1 MKGIQLIVLFAFI
14 GCLLASVA
22 FASDSQ
28 DFAIVI
34 IDDESNACSEC
45 TSGNNLSHFYCPDNK
60 YCISNVTGGSNNWPT
75 CASGWC
81 TASTCQCQAN
91 QDIQDD
97 IDCLNSFWP
106 CTNNIGGMLFLMAG
120 YGVILGFGAKFIS
133 EGSEMLMEILDPG
146 LIGGLLLP
154 FLSAFPDACI
164 IVVAGALS
172 DNPQAQL
179 AIGIGTLA
187 GSTIMLLTI
196 PWSISLCLAR
206 TDIRNGESVDN
217 QRTVRGLLKTGTTV
231 DRDTQINA
239 KIMVYTSVSYLI
251 VQGVA
256 FAYLHHPD
264 SGKAVEKWFALV
276 GFIVCFALMI
286 IYSVYQVVQ
295 PKLQEK
301 KMAEAKR
308 QYLLKRTIHHFIH
321 NLTKRKAFSPASPA
335 AAANENSETDAPSE
349 TSPLISSEH
358 ARPPVDVKGIGL
370 KWKSKALNK
379 ENINAQVDEEAA
391 GASSNKEEDE
401 DFGPRKRRRIAIRA
415 VGYLVVGAFM
425 VTIFSDPMVDVITRF
440 GTKINVNLFFVSFI
454 LTPFCSNASEL
465 ISSLIFAS
473 KRKKENSSLT
483 FSALYGSAT
492 MNNTMCLGIFF
503 ALVFFKGLTWEYSAE
518 TVAILFVTCCVGII
532 GAARK
537 TIKTIYA
544 PIVFF
549 LYPISLLLVYL
560 LEHYAHWQ

>member
-1 MKGIQLIVLFAFI
+1 MNLKGIKSIILLIAVI
-14 GCLLASVA
+14 GCLFASVIQG
-22 FASDSQ
+22 SDEQ
-28 DFAIVI
+28 DFAIVVI
-34 IDDESNACSEC
+34 NDESNACSEC
-45 TSGNNLSHFYCPDNK
+45 TEGNNLHHFYCPDNK
-60 YCISNVTGGSNNWPT
+60 YCISNVSGSADNWPT
-75 CASGWC
+75 CSSGWC
-81 TASTCQCQAN
+81 TAQSCQCS

-97 IDCLNSFWP
+97 IECLNSFWP
-106 CTNNIGGMLFLMAG
+106 CTNNIGGMLFLMVG
-120 YGVILGFGAKFIS
+120 YGCILGLGAKFIS
-133 EGSEMLMEILDPG
+133 DGSEMLMEILDPG

-164 IVVAGALS
+164 IVVSGALS
-172 DNPQAQL
+172 ANPQAQL

-206 TDIRNGESVDN
+206 TDIRNGESVDG

-239 KIMVYTSVSYLI
+239 KIMIYTSISYLV

-256 FAYLHHPD
+256 FAYLHHPE
-264 SGKAVEKWFALV
+264 SGKAVERWFALA
-276 GFIVCFALMI
+276 GFIICFALMI
-286 IYSVYQVVQ
+286 VYCIYQVVQ

-308 QYLLKRTIHHFIH
+308 QYLLNRTIHHFIH
-321 NLTKRKAFSPASPA
+321 NLTKKKPFSPASPVA
-335 AAANENSETDAPSE
+335 AGENEQASE

-358 ARPPVDVKGIGL
+358 TKPPVDVKGIGL
-370 KWKSKALNK
+370 KWKAKALSAK
-379 ENINAQVDEEAA
+379 DNINTSAVDEEAA
-391 GASSNKEEDE
+391 GASSTKEDE
-401 DFGPRKRRRIAIRA
+401 DFGPSKRRRITIRA
-415 VGYLVVGAFM
+415 IGYLVVGAFL
-425 VTIFSDPMVDVITRF
+425 VTVFSDPMVDVITRF
-440 GTKINVNLFFVSFI
+440 GNKIQINLFFISFI

-473 KRKKENSSLT
+473 KQKKENSSLT

-503 ALVFFKGLTWEYSAE
+503 ALVFFKNLTWEYSAE
-518 TVAILFVTCCVGII
+518 TVTILFVTCCVGIV
-532 GAARK
+532 GASRK
-537 TIKTIYA
+537 TLKTIYA

-549 LYPISLLLVYL
+549 LYPISILLVYL
-560 LEHYAHWQ
+560 LEHFAHWQ